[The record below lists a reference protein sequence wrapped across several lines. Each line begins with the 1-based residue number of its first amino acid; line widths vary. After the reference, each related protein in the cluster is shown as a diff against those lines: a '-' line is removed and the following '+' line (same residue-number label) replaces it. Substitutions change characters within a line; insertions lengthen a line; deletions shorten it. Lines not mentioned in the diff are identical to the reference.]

1 MIKLKRIFIL
11 SFCVLLIILS
21 FATLSCYTAYFN
33 MGPNTKNIVLI
44 IPKGSGVERISQILF
59 SNQIID
65 KPKIFRILARIV
77 DRKLPLQAG
86 EFSFPKSASMSD
98 IFKILKSGKQVI
110 RKLMIAEG
118 TNNLEAI
125 TIINSEPGLVGIAI
139 APDLE
144 GQLFPDTYH
153 FNFGDSRE
161 DLVKRMKRL
170 MQKKS
175 LELWRERS
183 SDLPF
188 KNLNEVITL
197 ASIVE
202 KETSIDSERG
212 RIASVFLNRL
222 KLNMRLQSDPTVIFG
237 ITLGK
242 RKLERP
248 LTRKDLKQES
258 PFNTYRING
267 LPPSPIANPGLA
279 SITAVLNP
287 DKTKDL
293 YFVAD
298 GTGGHAFSQSL
309 AEHNKNVGK
318 WRKLKSLMGLPQ

>member
-1 MIKLKRIFIL
+1 
-11 SFCVLLIILS
+11 
-21 FATLSCYTAYFN
+21 
-33 MGPNTKNIVLI
+33 
-44 IPKGSGVERISQILF
+44 
-59 SNQIID
+59 
-65 KPKIFRILARIV
+65 
-77 DRKLPLQAG
+77 
-86 EFSFPKSASMSD
+86 
-98 IFKILKSGKQVI
+98 
-110 RKLMIAEG
+110 
-118 TNNLEAI
+118 
-125 TIINSEPGLVGIAI
+125 
-139 APDLE
+139 
-144 GQLFPDTYH
+144 
-153 FNFGDSRE
+153 
-161 DLVKRMKRL
+161 